1 MDLPFRH
8 LLCIRRSRHE
18 SRELHLSQVRDLI
31 ALVKPRITL
40 MVVATGAVGLY
51 LAPTTPTPETKLGLL
66 LGMSLLV
73 GGANALNM
81 YLERD
86 IDGRA
91 ERTKDRPLPAGRLS
105 PGIAL
110 TLSICLGVLALL
122 WLATVVN
129 PLTAVLGLL
138 AFVSYTACYTPMKQ
152 ISPGA
157 LVVGAVPGAM
167 PPLMGWTAATGQLD
181 LAGLTLFSIMFLWQ
195 LPHFIA
201 IALFR
206 SEDYRRAGFK
216 TLVSELGERT
226 AKFQVVLYLLLLCPV
241 SLLLVPM
248 GIGGKLYLWTALLAG
263 LGFLVVGMQGLRRS
277 AGIRW
282 ARNLFKVSLLYLMV
296 VFGAMLAGH
305 ALQGGDAPSLYA
317 IGHDAG

>member
-1 MDLPFRH
+1 V
-8 LLCIRRSRHE
+8 
-18 SRELHLSQVRDLI
+18 SQVRDLI

-51 LAPTTPTPETKLGLL
+51 LAPQAPPPETKLGLL
-66 LGMSLLV
+66 IGTTLLV

-91 ERTKDRPLPAGRLS
+91 ERTKDRPLPAGRLA

-110 TLSICLGVLALL
+110 SLSLSLGVLALL
-122 WLATVVN
+122 WLALAVN
-129 PLTAVLGLL
+129 LITAILGLI
-138 AFVSYTACYTPMKQ
+138 AYVAYTALYTPMKQ
-152 ISPGA
+152 FSPGA

-181 LAGLTLFSIMFLWQ
+181 LAGLTLFAIMFLWQ

-206 SEDYRRAGFK
+206 NDDYQRAGFK
-216 TLVSELGERT
+216 TLVSELGTRT
-226 AKFQVVLYLLLLCPV
+226 AKFQVILYLLLLCPV

-248 GIGGKLYLWTALLAG
+248 GIGGRLYLWTALFAG
-263 LGFLVVGMQGLRRS
+263 LGFLLVGLQGLRPS
-277 AGIRW
+277 SGVRW
-282 ARNLFKVSLLYLMV
+282 ARNLFKASLLYLMV

-305 ALQGGDAPSLYA
+305 AMQGHEAPSLYA
-317 IGHDAG
+317 VGQPAG

>member
-1 MDLPFRH
+1 
-8 LLCIRRSRHE
+8 
-18 SRELHLSQVRDLI
+18 
-31 ALVKPRITL
+31 
-40 MVVATGAVGLY
+40 
-51 LAPTTPTPETKLGLL
+51 
-66 LGMSLLV
+66 
-73 GGANALNM
+73 
-81 YLERD
+81 
-86 IDGRA
+86 
-91 ERTKDRPLPAGRLS
+91 
-105 PGIAL
+105 
-110 TLSICLGVLALL
+110 
-122 WLATVVN
+122 
-129 PLTAVLGLL
+129 
-138 AFVSYTACYTPMKQ
+138 
-152 ISPGA
+152 
-157 LVVGAVPGAM
+157 
-167 PPLMGWTAATGQLD
+167 
-181 LAGLTLFSIMFLWQ
+181 MFLWQ

-263 LGFLVVGMQGLRRS
+263 LGFLVVGVQGLRRS

-296 VFGAMLAGH
+296 VFGAMLAGN

>member
-1 MDLPFRH
+1 M
-8 LLCIRRSRHE
+8 
-18 SRELHLSQVRDLI
+18 SQVRDLI
-31 ALVKPRITL
+31 ALIKPRITL

-51 LAPTTPTPETKLGLL
+51 LAPTTPKPETKLGLL

-91 ERTKDRPLPAGRLS
+91 ERTKDRPLPAGRLE
-105 PGIAL
+105 PKIAL
-110 TLSICLGVLALL
+110 ALSLSLALLALL
-122 WLATVVN
+122 WLGLIVN
-129 PLTAVLGLL
+129 LLTAVLGLV

-157 LVVGAVPGAM
+157 LVIGAVPGAM
-167 PPLMGWTAATGQLD
+167 PPLMGWTAATGRLD

-248 GIGGKLYLWTALLAG
+248 GIGGRLYLWTALVAG
-263 LGFLVVGMQGLRRS
+263 IGFLLIGIQGLRAS
-277 AGIRW
+277 SGIHW
-282 ARNLFKVSLLYLMV
+282 ARTLFKASLLYLMV

-305 ALQGGDAPSLYA
+305 ALQDGDQSSLYA
-317 IGHDAG
+317 IGQHAS

>member
-1 MDLPFRH
+1 M
-8 LLCIRRSRHE
+8 
-18 SRELHLSQVRDLI
+18 SQVRDLI

-51 LAPTTPTPETKLGLL
+51 LAPTTPTPESKLGLL

-91 ERTKDRPLPAGRLS
+91 ERTKDRPLPAGRLE
-105 PGIAL
+105 PRIAL
-110 TLSICLGVLALL
+110 ALSLALGLLALL
-122 WLATVVN
+122 WLGLVVN
-129 PLTAVLGLL
+129 LLTAVLGLV

-157 LVVGAVPGAM
+157 LVIGAVPGAM
-167 PPLMGWTAATGQLD
+167 PPLMGWTAATGHLD
-181 LAGLTLFSIMFLWQ
+181 LAGLTLFAIMFLWQ

-206 SEDYRRAGFK
+206 NEDYRRAGFK

-248 GIGGKLYLWTALLAG
+248 GIGGRLYLCTALVAG
-263 LGFLVVGMQGLRRS
+263 IGFLLVGIQGLRAS
-277 AGIRW
+277 SGIRW
-282 ARNLFKVSLLYLMV
+282 ARTLFKASLLYLMV

-305 ALQGGDAPSLYA
+305 ALSDGVPPSLYA
-317 IGHDAG
+317 TGHHAS

>member
-1 MDLPFRH
+1 L
-8 LLCIRRSRHE
+8 SR
-18 SRELHLSQVRDLI
+18 VRDI
-31 ALVKPRITL
+31 VALVKPRITL
-40 MVVATGAVGLY
+40 MVVATGVVGLY
-51 LAPTTPTPETKLGLL
+51 LAPQTPPPETKLGLL
-66 LGMSLLV
+66 IGMSLLV

-91 ERTKDRPLPAGRLS
+91 ERTKNRPLPAGRLEPS
-105 PGIAL
+105 VAL
-110 TLSICLGVLALL
+110 SLGLSLGVLAML
-122 WLATVVN
+122 WLAVVVN
-129 PLTAVLGLL
+129 LLTAGLGLL
-138 AFVSYTACYTPMKQ
+138 AFVAYTAVYTPMKQ
-152 ISPGA
+152 YSPGA

-181 LAGLTLFSIMFLWQ
+181 LAGLTLFAIMFLWQ

-201 IALFR
+201 IAIFR
-206 SEDYRRAGFK
+206 GDDYRRAGFK
-216 TLVSELGERT
+216 TLVSELGTRT

-263 LGFLVVGMQGLRRS
+263 LGFLLVGIQGLRS
-277 AGIRW
+277 SSGVRW
-282 ARNLFKVSLLYLMV
+282 ARSLFKASLLYLMV

-305 ALQGGDAPSLYA
+305 ALHGSQAPSLYA
-317 IGHDAG
+317 VGQPAG

>member
-1 MDLPFRH
+1 
-8 LLCIRRSRHE
+8 
-18 SRELHLSQVRDLI
+18 
-31 ALVKPRITL
+31 

-51 LAPTTPTPETKLGLL
+51 LAPTTPTPESKLGLL

-91 ERTKDRPLPAGRLS
+91 ERTKDRPLPAGRLE
-105 PGIAL
+105 PRIAL
-110 TLSICLGVLALL
+110 ALSLALGLLALL
-122 WLATVVN
+122 WLGLVVN
-129 PLTAVLGLL
+129 LLTAVLGLV

-157 LVVGAVPGAM
+157 LVIGAVPGAM
-167 PPLMGWTAATGQLD
+167 PPLMGWTAATGHLD
-181 LAGLTLFSIMFLWQ
+181 LAGLTLFAIMFLWQ

-206 SEDYRRAGFK
+206 NEDYRRAGFK

-248 GIGGKLYLWTALLAG
+248 GIGGRLYLCTALVAG
-263 LGFLVVGMQGLRRS
+263 IGFLLVGIQGLRAS
-277 AGIRW
+277 SGIRW
-282 ARNLFKVSLLYLMV
+282 ARTLFKASLLYLMV

-305 ALQGGDAPSLYA
+305 ALSDGVPPSLYA
-317 IGHDAG
+317 TGHHAS